1 MVTNYTSMLGGK
13 IQFGY
18 TWLSPIMCSNPFLL
32 KASHV
37 YSVTGTYDYFSARIK
52 KIFF

>member
-1 MVTNYTSMLGGK
+1 MVTNYTSMLGGKK

-37 YSVTGTYDYFSARIK
+37 YSGLEHMTISARFK
-52 KIFF
+52 KILF